1 MNNIAEILKDCP
13 RGTVL
18 YCTLCGKCTFFKVT
32 DVNTIIILDEC
43 GRKIELN
50 IRGSLIGYS
59 NGECILF
66 PSETQRDWSKF
77 VKPLAKDTP
86 VMVSNDGRSWLL
98 RYYAEN
104 GYVYSDGRN
113 STNYSGKIE
122 FRHIVPVSE
131 FCFDP
136 YSTQVKSN
144 VEKSIV

>member
-1 MNNIAEILKDCP
+1 MNIAEILKNCP
-13 RGTVL
+13 QDTVL

-43 GRKIELN
+43 GREIKLN
-50 IRGSLIGYS
+50 MSGSWISYN
-59 NGECILF
+59 NGECLLF

-86 VMVSNDGRSWLL
+86 VMVSNDGRSWHL

-104 GYVYSDGRN
+104 GYVYSEGYN
-113 STNYSGKIE
+113 STNCVGKIGL
-122 FRHIVPVSE
+122 RYIVPVSE

-136 YSTQVKSN
+136 HSTQVKSN

>member
-1 MNNIAEILKDCP
+1 MNIANILKDCP
-13 RGTVL
+13 LGTVL

-32 DVNTIIILDEC
+32 DANTIIVLDEC

-50 IRGSLIGYS
+50 INGSWISYN

-86 VMVSNDGRSWLL
+86 VMVSNDGRSWYL
-98 RYYAEN
+98 RYYAEDN
-104 GYVYSDGRN
+104 HVFSDGLN
-113 STNYSGKIE
+113 STNFISKIK
-122 FRHIVPVSE
+122 FKYVIPVSE
-131 FCFDP
+131 FLFDP
-136 YSTQVKSN
+136 YSTQIKSN

>member
-1 MNNIAEILKDCP
+1 MNIAEILKGCP
-13 RGTVL
+13 QGTVL

-32 DVNTIIILDEC
+32 DVNAIIVLDEC
-43 GRKIELN
+43 GREIKLN
-50 IRGSLIGYS
+50 MSGSWISYN
-59 NGECILF
+59 NGECLLF
-66 PSETQRDWSKF
+66 PSETKRDWSKF

-86 VMVSNDGRSWLL
+86 VMVSNDGRSWHL

-104 GYVYSDGRN
+104 GYVYSEGYN
-113 STNYSGKIE
+113 STNCVDKIGL
-122 FRHIVPVSE
+122 RYIVPVSE

>member
-1 MNNIAEILKDCP
+1 MNIAEILKDCP
-13 RGTVL
+13 QGTVL
-18 YCTLCGKCTFFKVT
+18 YCTLCGECTLLKIT
-32 DVNTIIILDEC
+32 DISTIIVLDRC
-43 GRKIELN
+43 SRKIELN
-50 IRGSLIGYS
+50 TNGSWISYN

-77 VKPLAKDTP
+77 VKPLAEDTP

-98 RYYAEN
+98 RYYAKD
-104 GYVYSDGRN
+104 GCVYSDGRN
-113 STNYSGKIE
+113 STNYNGRIE

-136 YSTQVKSN
+136 HSTQVASN

>member
-1 MNNIAEILKDCP
+1 MNIANILKDCP
-13 RGTVL
+13 HGTVL

-32 DVNTIIILDEC
+32 DTNTIIVLDEC
-43 GRKIELN
+43 GREIKLN
-50 IRGSLIGYS
+50 ISGSWISYN
-59 NGECILF
+59 NGECLLF

-86 VMVSNDGRSWLL
+86 VMVSDNGKSWFL
-98 RYYAEN
+98 RYYAGDN
-104 GYVYSDGRN
+104 CVFSDGFN
-113 STNYSGKIE
+113 STNFTDKVRFKYI
-122 FRHIVPVSE
+122 IPVSE